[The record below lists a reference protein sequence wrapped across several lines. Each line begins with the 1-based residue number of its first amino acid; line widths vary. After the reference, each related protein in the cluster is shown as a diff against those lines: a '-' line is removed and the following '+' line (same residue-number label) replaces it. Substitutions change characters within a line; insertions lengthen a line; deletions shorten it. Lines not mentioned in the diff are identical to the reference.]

1 MTDGELEWL
10 QKDVEELIS
19 AEKSAD
25 MVTFLVKTHEE
36 LAQVRASVA
45 KKVNMLIYLLYLSV
59 FEHLFKVMKVINQI
73 LLHIQLIK
81 NYLFDSVP
89 FFSERI
95 NKNHAPN
102 CQCIL

>member
-45 KKVNMLIYLLYLSV
+45 KKVNMLIYFYA
-59 FEHLFKVMKVINQI
+59 
-73 LLHIQLIK
+73 LHILIV
-81 NYLFDSVP
+81 FIC
-89 FFSERI
+89 F
-95 NKNHAPN
+95 
-102 CQCIL
+102 